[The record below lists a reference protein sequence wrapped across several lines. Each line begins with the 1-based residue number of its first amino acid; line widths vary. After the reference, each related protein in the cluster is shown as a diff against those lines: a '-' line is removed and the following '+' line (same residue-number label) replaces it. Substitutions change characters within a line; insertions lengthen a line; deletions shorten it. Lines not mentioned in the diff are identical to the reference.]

1 MLRCALPAPSLPLY
15 DVAATRRLEAAATAA
30 LSPHSLMQ
38 RAGLAVACLA
48 RALAPHARTIWIAC
62 GPGNNGGDGLEA
74 AAQLQ
79 RMGARPLVTWLG
91 TPGRASA
98 DTLASLQRAQE
109 AGVRFVAEPPDD
121 LGPDD
126 LCIDALLGIGA
137 QRAPQ
142 GRMADWIA
150 ALNASAAPTLAVDVP
165 TGLCADTGSA
175 LFSGADN
182 DPLATEY
189 HGVVAQH
196 TLSLLTCKPGL
207 LTHHGRDAAGVV
219 WLDDLGVL
227 HAVSDLGAPAPVAE
241 LRAPAPRLPR
251 PHASHKGR
259 WGDVVVIGGEGFS
272 HRGLGMSGAAQLAAS
287 AALHGGAGRVLLCL
301 LDDGA
306 TTALPEQPEL
316 MLRRFDALDLCH
328 ATVVCGCG
336 GGDAVRAV
344 LPAVLVQSQRLV
356 LDADALNAIAADPG
370 LRTQAQHRAARGATT
385 VLTPHPLEAARLLG
399 TDARTVQ
406 ADRLTAARALSAA
419 FEAVVVLK
427 GSGSVVAAPGRTPVL
442 NLSGD
447 ARLATAG
454 TGDVLAGLCAA
465 RLAAAADAFTAVVD
479 AVHDHGAAAERLPA
493 TRTLTAGELARTL
506 AP

>member
-1 MLRCALPAPSLPLY
+1 MLRRALPAPSLPLY
-15 DVAATRRLEAAATAA
+15 DVAATRRLEAAAAAA
-30 LSPHSLMQ
+30 LPPHSLMQ
-38 RAGLAVACLA
+38 FAGLAVARLA

-79 RMGARPLVTWLG
+79 RMDARPLVTWLG
-91 TPGRASA
+91 TPERASA
-98 DTLASLQRAQE
+98 DTLASLARARE
-109 AGVRFVAEPPDD
+109 AGVRFAAEPPEG
-121 LGPDD
+121 LGPHD

-150 ALNASAAPTLAVDVP
+150 ALNASAAPTLAVDLP
-165 TGLCADTGSA
+165 TGLCADTGEA
-175 LFSGADN
+175 LFSGADT
-182 DPLATEY
+182 DPSVLGY
-189 HGVVAQH
+189 RGVVAQH

-207 LTHHGRDAAGVV
+207 FTHHGRDAAGVV
-219 WLDDLGVL
+219 WLDDLGIT
-227 HAVSDLGAPAPVAE
+227 HAGGGLDAPTPAAE

-259 WGDVVVIGGEGFS
+259 WGDVVVIGGEGLS

-306 TTALPEQPEL
+306 TPALPEQPEL
-316 MLRRFDALDLCH
+316 MLRRFEALDLRH

-336 GGDAVRAV
+336 GGEAVRTV
-344 LPAVLVQSQRLV
+344 LPAVLAQSPRLV
-356 LDADALNAIAADPG
+356 LDADALNAIAADPV
-370 LRTQAQHRAARGATT
+370 LRTQAQDRAAHGAIT
-385 VLTPHPLEAARLLG
+385 VLTPHPLEVARLLG
-399 TDARTVQ
+399 TDARAVQ
-406 ADRLTAARALSAA
+406 ADRLAAARALSTA

-465 RLAAAADAFTAVVD
+465 RLASAPDAFTAVVD
-479 AVHDHGAAAERLPA
+479 AVHDHGAAAERFPA
-493 TRTLTAGELARTL
+493 TLTLTAGALARALT
-506 AP
+506 P